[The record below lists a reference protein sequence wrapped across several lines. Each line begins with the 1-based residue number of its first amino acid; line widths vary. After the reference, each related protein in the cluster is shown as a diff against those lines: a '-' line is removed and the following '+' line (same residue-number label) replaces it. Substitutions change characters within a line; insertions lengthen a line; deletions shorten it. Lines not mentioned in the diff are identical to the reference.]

1 MGGRGYVAGSPQLG
15 CCPSTELDS
24 YHGRACY
31 LGEAVY
37 STDNP
42 IWNLKGAES
51 QCRVSSRWSR
61 GRSQGTLG

>member
-24 YHGRACY
+24 YQGRACY

-51 QCRVSSRWSR
+51 PVSRVLTLER